1 MALPYLQVPVYR
13 SGGGGGGHHNRDDM
27 RDKNN

>member
-1 MALPYLQVPVYR
+1 MIMALPYLQVPIHR
-13 SGGGGGGHHNRDDM
+13 GGGGGGGNRNDM

>member
-1 MALPYLQVPVYR
+1 MIMALPYLQVPIHR
-13 SGGGGGGHHNRDDM
+13 GGGGGGNRNDM

>member
-1 MALPYLQVPVYR
+1 MALPYLQVPIHR
-13 SGGGGGGHHNRDDM
+13 GGGGGGGNRNDM